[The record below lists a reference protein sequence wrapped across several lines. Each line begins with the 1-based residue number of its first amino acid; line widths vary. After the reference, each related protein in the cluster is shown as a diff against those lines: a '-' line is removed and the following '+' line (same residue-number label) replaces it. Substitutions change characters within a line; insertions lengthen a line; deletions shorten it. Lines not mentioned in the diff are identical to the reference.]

1 MVQARRCCL
10 GGTSLPQQKSKPS
23 NFRFSNNSGTDHHTA
38 VIEHVSEDD
47 PLEREEGKSDGFNDI
62 LSRVIDKTLR
72 HVFGDINTGVIYKY
86 LERKGCSPS
95 DIPAKPNE
103 FSAELRNIL
112 GSGRGQILGAA
123 SILEETIVETLS
135 AELRIDLEYL
145 RPAQFADN
153 IEKLRE
159 AYRQKMI

>member
-1 MVQARRCCL
+1 
-10 GGTSLPQQKSKPS
+10 
-23 NFRFSNNSGTDHHTA
+23 
-38 VIEHVSEDD
+38 VIKHVSEDE
-47 PLEREEGKSDGFNDI
+47 PLEQEEGKPDGFNDI

-86 LERKGCSPS
+86 LERRGCSLS

-135 AELRIDLEYL
+135 AELRIDHDSL

-159 AYRQKMI
+159 AYDNRKNKTIDPMLKGH

>member
-1 MVQARRCCL
+1 
-10 GGTSLPQQKSKPS
+10 
-23 NFRFSNNSGTDHHTA
+23 
-38 VIEHVSEDD
+38 VSEDD
-47 PLEREEGKSDGFNDI
+47 PLEQDDGKPDGFNDI

-86 LERKGCSPS
+86 LERKGCSLS

-112 GSGRGQILGAA
+112 GTGRGQILGAA
-123 SILEETIVETLS
+123 SILEETIAETLA
-135 AELRIDLEYL
+135 AELRIDHDGL
-145 RPAQFADN
+145 RPAQFADS

-159 AYRQKMI
+159 AYDNRKNKIIDPMLKGH

>member
-1 MVQARRCCL
+1 V
-10 GGTSLPQQKSKPS
+10 
-23 NFRFSNNSGTDHHTA
+23 
-38 VIEHVSEDD
+38 VEHVSEGDC
-47 PLEREEGKSDGFNDI
+47 LEQEDRESGGFNDM

-86 LERKGCSPS
+86 LERRGCSLS

-112 GSGRGQILGAA
+112 GTGRGQILGAA

-135 AELRIDLEYL
+135 AELRIDFEYP

-159 AYRQKMI
+159 VYNIRKYARAFT

>member
-1 MVQARRCCL
+1 
-10 GGTSLPQQKSKPS
+10 
-23 NFRFSNNSGTDHHTA
+23 
-38 VIEHVSEDD
+38 VSEGDC
-47 PLEREEGKSDGFNDI
+47 LEQEDRESIGFNEM

-72 HVFGDINTGVIYKY
+72 HVFGDVNTGVIYKY
-86 LERKGCSPS
+86 LERRGCSLS

-112 GSGRGQILGAA
+112 GTGRGQILGAA
-123 SILEETIVETLS
+123 SILEETIVEALS
-135 AELRIDLEYL
+135 AELRIDHDRR

-159 AYRQKMI
+159 AYDNRKNKTIDPMLKGH